1 MITRTLYL
9 DKLRVQARVG
19 ILEHEIEGSQPLFI
33 SIRVNLKTT
42 SICPKEDEVRYVLDY
57 RNLRDAALEE
67 VASGHTNMLETLSGR
82 IVQRLLD
89 LPSVMQAS
97 VRIDKPSIFAD
108 CDSVAVETSAEKND
122 KP

>member
-19 ILEHEIEGSQPLFI
+19 ILDHEIEGSQPLFI
-33 SIRVNLKTT
+33 SIRVNLKTS

-82 IVQRLLD
+82 IVQRMLD
-89 LPSVMQAS
+89 LPSVIYAS

-108 CDSVAVETSAEKND
+108 CDSVAVETSAEKSD
-122 KP
+122 K

>member
-33 SIRVNLKTT
+33 SIRVNLKTS

-82 IVQRLLD
+82 IVQRLLE
-89 LPSVMQAS
+89 LPSVIQAS

-108 CDSVAVETSAEKND
+108 CDTVAVETSAEKSD
-122 KP
+122 QV